1 MLQIK
6 RQMNFKEETIKKN
19 KIAREFEM
27 HEEKEIT

>member
-1 MLQIK
+1 
-6 RQMNFKEETIKKN
+6 MNFKEETIKKN